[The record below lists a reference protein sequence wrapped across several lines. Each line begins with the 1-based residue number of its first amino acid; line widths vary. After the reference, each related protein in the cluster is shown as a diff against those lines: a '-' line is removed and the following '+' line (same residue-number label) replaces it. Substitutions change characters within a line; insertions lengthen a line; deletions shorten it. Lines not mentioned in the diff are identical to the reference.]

1 MAHLLIVELP
11 GGNDTDILEAA
22 LRQGHTFSFLTQD
35 IYIYKKQ
42 ANVYRWV
49 EKALDVITSP
59 SFDYTTVEAA
69 VLESHQK
76 FKFDA
81 IIGLLDIRLVETAR
95 LAEKLELR
103 YLNVE
108 SAKLLRDK
116 FNVRARLK
124 ANGIEQ
130 PEFELATTN
139 EEVVGAIAKVGLPI
153 LMKPS
158 DGYGSQNI
166 LILEN
171 EEDLDLACET
181 LAHLLPISTDYGL
194 GVRSNDRLLIER
206 YMLGTLIGC
215 DTLTLNGKHHLLGV
229 NEKLMF
235 SPPSFAIRGGCFM
248 PNKGEWAVL
257 EDYLFRILDAV
268 GYDCGATHTE
278 IMLTAEGPRLVEI
291 NPRLVG
297 AKIARLMAYSLNK
310 SVHELLIDLHLGVWS
325 IDQLQPDAM
334 KPSVTRWVISKEMG
348 ILDQIELPTWKDEGL
363 KCVEMICQKGDRI
376 SFPFENSQRLGYVMT
391 CCATRE
397 EAELLADRFINNTKV
412 NLRVP
417 N

>member
-1 MAHLLIVELP
+1 M
-11 GGNDTDILEAA
+11 
-22 LRQGHTFSFLTQD
+22 
-35 IYIYKKQ
+35 
-42 ANVYRWV
+42 

-59 SFDYTTVEAA
+59 SFDYRTVEAA

-81 IIGLLDIRLVETAR
+81 IIGLLDIRLVETAK
-95 LAEKLELR
+95 LAEKLGLR

-116 FNVRARLK
+116 FNVRSKLK

-130 PEFELATTN
+130 PEFELATSN
-139 EEVVGAIAKVGLPI
+139 EEVVGAIAKVRLPI

-166 LILEN
+166 LTLEN
-171 EEDLDLACET
+171 EEDLDLARET

-206 YMLGTLIGC
+206 YMHGTLIGC

-235 SPPSFAIRGGCFM
+235 IPPSFAIRGGCFM
-248 PNKGEWAVL
+248 PNKGEWSVL

-297 AKIARLMAYSLNK
+297 AKIARLMTYSLNK

-325 IDQLQPDAM
+325 VGELKVDDM
-334 KPSVTRWVISKEMG
+334 HPSVTRWIVSQDVGVLEK
-348 ILDQIELPTWKDEGL
+348 IELPNFEDEGL
-363 KCVEMICQKGDRI
+363 KCVEIL
-376 SFPFENSQRLGYVMT
+376 SQIGRAHV
-391 CCATRE
+391 
-397 EAELLADRFINNTKV
+397 
-412 NLRVP
+412 
-417 N
+417 

>member
-11 GGNDTDILEAA
+11 GGDDTDILEAA

-42 ANVYRWV
+42 PDVYRLV
-49 EKALDVITSP
+49 AQALDVVTSP
-59 SFDYTTVEAA
+59 SFDYATVEAA
-69 VLESHQK
+69 VLQSHQK
-76 FKFDA
+76 FKFDG
-81 IIGLLDIRLVETAR
+81 IICLLDIRLIETAR
-95 LAEKLELR
+95 LAEKLGLR

-116 FNVRARLK
+116 FNVRTRLK
-124 ANGIEQ
+124 TNGIEQ

-139 EEVVGAIAKVGLPI
+139 EEVIGAIAKIGLPV

-166 LILEN
+166 LTLEN
-171 EEDLDLACET
+171 KEDLELARET
-181 LAHLLPISTDYGL
+181 LTHLLPISTDYGL
-194 GVRSNDRLLIER
+194 GVRSSDRLLIER
-206 YMLGTLIGC
+206 YMHGTLIGC

-257 EDYLFRILDAV
+257 ENYLYRILDAV
-268 GYDCGATHTE
+268 GYDCGATHIE
-278 IMLTAEGPRLVEI
+278 IMLTAQGPRLVEI

-297 AKIARLMAYSLNK
+297 AKIARLMTYSLKK
-310 SVHELLIDLHLGVWS
+310 SVHELLIDLHLGIWS
-325 IDQLQPDAM
+325 ADELQTHATQPA
-334 KPSVTRWVISKEMG
+334 VTRWVVSHDIG
-348 ILDQIELPTWKDEGL
+348 ILKHIELPDWQDQGVKS
-363 KCVEMICQKGDRI
+363 VEMLSQAGDRV

-391 CCATRE
+391 SCKTRQ
-397 EAELLADRFINNTKV
+397 EAEVLADRFINDTKITLV
-412 NLRVP
+412 VS
-417 N
+417 

>member
-1 MAHLLIVELP
+1 M
-11 GGNDTDILEAA
+11 G
-22 LRQGHTFSFLTQD
+22 
-35 IYIYKKQ
+35 
-42 ANVYRWV
+42 

-59 SFDYTTVEAA
+59 SFDSTTVEAA

-81 IIGLLDIRLVETAR
+81 IIGLLDIRLVETAK
-95 LAEKLELR
+95 LAEKLGLR

-116 FNVRARLK
+116 FNVRSKLK

-130 PEFELATTN
+130 PEFELATSN
-139 EEVVGAIAKVGLPI
+139 EEVVGAIAKVRLPI

-166 LILEN
+166 LTLEN
-171 EEDLDLACET
+171 EEDLDLARET

-206 YMLGTLIGC
+206 YMHGTLIGC

-248 PNKGEWAVL
+248 PNKGEWSVL

-310 SVHELLIDLHLGVWS
+310 SVHELLIDLHLGNWS

-334 KPSVTRWVISKEMG
+334 QPSVTRWVISPKMG
-348 ILDQIELPTWKDEGL
+348 ILDQIELPTWKDKGL

-376 SFPFENSQRLGYVMT
+376 SYPFENSQRLGYVMT

-397 EAELLADRFINNTKV
+397 EAELLAERFINQTKV
-412 NLRVP
+412 NLKI
-417 N
+417 